1 MQGADFSK
9 SMFPCVRRVHLHK
22 SASFK
27 LIRGK
32 IQTNPTNNA
41 KSGPKMIEKTI

>member
-1 MQGADFSK
+1 MQGAKISK

-32 IQTNPTNNA
+32 NQTNHKKNA